1 MPPPKSSD
9 GNCEDGGRP
18 ASSRRM
24 SSATTTAMAD
34 VMAWEG
40 AKKRE
45 RIDARIREEE
55 IRRAEEARMRAEAEA
70 EAEEEVVRSAE
81 IEKFEKRQLD
91 LQRQLAL
98 EQNAREKVARKLEDE
113 KAEAR
118 KLAEAKAEAH
128 RLEKERLEKER
139 LEKERLEKERL
150 EKERLE
156 KERLEKER
164 LEKDKMADL
173 ERRLAE
179 AEKARIE
186 AERLA
191 ERACRMEQQLSMER
205 RLSTPFQTNG
215 SNEPKCNSNS
225 ERAPHPDPKNGHHNA
240 NNGTRTGHQ
249 RWPSSQM
256 NQTGLTIPDEQD
268 RQTMACNKEMHEQC
282 TQDMTCSNSG
292 YQRYLS
298 TFHQP
303 SSIDDDGCGG
313 GAVSSERDSPAG
325 FAPVLQ
331 ADQNRPTTAP
341 MSSHSKI
348 KRSVST
354 RSLRF
359 TDIGATDNDQQPES
373 SGKDAPQKGDSK
385 LPSDNVQSLQHITS
399 IESVN
404 LDDPICLCSFLMKP
418 CPKGLGMIQCCVRR
432 NKGIKN
438 ALFPEY
444 RIYLKSSDRKSE
456 SFLMTSK
463 KRGKKPRFI
472 PWFHHID
479 KITYSFSPSW
489 KYNIQLPHFHGK
501 ERSR

>member
-1 MPPPKSSD
+1 MDPSDDNASRSSMLRRQRETALRRRSNQMPPPKISD

-18 ASSRRM
+18 SSSRRM

-70 EAEEEVVRSAE
+70 EEEEEVVRRAE
-81 IEKFEKRQLD
+81 IEKFEKRQSD
-91 LQRQLAL
+91 LQKQLAL

-128 RLEKERLEKER
+128 RLEKERLEKEC

-150 EKERLE
+150 EKERLQ
-156 KERLEKER
+156 KERLEKDR

-191 ERACRMEQQLSMER
+191 ERACRLSA
-205 RLSTPFQTNG
+205 PFQTNG
-215 SNEPKCNSNS
+215 SNDPKCNSSS
-225 ERAPHPDPKNGHHNA
+225 ERAPHPDQRNGHHSANA
-240 NNGTRTGHQ
+240 GTRSGHQ

-256 NQTGLTIPDEQD
+256 NQTGLTVLDEQD
-268 RQTMACNKEMHEQC
+268 RQTMACNKEMHEQL

-303 SSIDDDGCGG
+303 SSVDDDRCGG
-313 GAVSSERDSPAG
+313 GAVSSEGDSPAG
-325 FAPVLQ
+325 FAP
-331 ADQNRPTTAP
+331 P
-341 MSSHSKI
+341 MSKSHSKI

-354 RSLRF
+354 RSLTF
-359 TDIGATDNDQQPES
+359 TNIDATDKVEQPES
-373 SGKDAPQKGDSK
+373 SGKDAPQKEDSK
-385 LPSDNVQSLQHITS
+385 FSSDNVQSLQHITS

-404 LDDPICLCSFLMKP
+404 LDDPICLFSFLMKP

-444 RIYLKSSDRKSE
+444 RMYLKSNDRKSE

-463 KRGKKPRFI
+463 KRGKKPLLI
-472 PWFHHID
+472 P
-479 KITYSFSPSW
+479 
-489 KYNIQLPHFHGK
+489 
-501 ERSR
+501 

>member
-1 MPPPKSSD
+1 MDPSDDNASRSSMLRQQRETALRRRSNQMPPPKSSD

-18 ASSRRM
+18 SSTRRM

-70 EAEEEVVRSAE
+70 EEEEVVRRAE
-81 IEKFEKRQLD
+81 MEKYEKRQLRV
-91 LQRQLAL
+91 QKQLEL
-98 EQNAREKVARKLEDE
+98 EHDAREKVARKLEDE

-139 LEKERLEKERL
+139 LEKERLEKD
-150 EKERLE
+150 
-156 KERLEKER
+156 R

-191 ERACRMEQQLSMER
+191 ERACRLSA
-205 RLSTPFQTNG
+205 PFQTNG
-215 SNEPKCNSNS
+215 SNDPKCNSSS
-225 ERAPHPDPKNGHHNA
+225 ERAPHPDPKNGHHSA

-249 RWPSSQM
+249 RWPSLQM
-256 NQTGLTIPDEQD
+256 NQTGLTVPDEQD
-268 RQTMACNKEMHEQC
+268 RQTMACNKEMRNKEMHEQFI
-282 TQDMTCSNSG
+282 QDTTCNSG

-303 SSIDDDGCGG
+303 SCVEDGRCGG
-313 GAVSSERDSPAG
+313 GAVSSEGDSPAG

-331 ADQNRPTTAP
+331 ADRNRPTTA
-341 MSSHSKI
+341 HSKI

-354 RSLRF
+354 RSLTF
-359 TDIGATDNDQQPES
+359 TNIDATDKVEQPES
-373 SGKDAPQKGDSK
+373 SGKDAPQKEVN
-385 LPSDNVQSLQHITS
+385 NVQSLQHITS

-404 LDDPICLCSFLMKP
+404 LDDPICLFSFLMKP

-444 RIYLKSSDRKSE
+444 RMYLKSSERKSE

-463 KRGKKPRFI
+463 KRGKKPL
-472 PWFHHID
+472 
-479 KITYSFSPSW
+479 YSVVST
-489 KYNIQLPHFHGK
+489 H
-501 ERSR
+501 

>member
-1 MPPPKSSD
+1 MDPSDDNASRSSMLRRQRETALRRRSNQMPPPKSSD
-9 GNCEDGGRP
+9 GNFEDGGRP
-18 ASSRRM
+18 SSSRRM

-55 IRRAEEARMRAEAEA
+55 IRKAEEARMRAEAEA
-70 EAEEEVVRSAE
+70 EEEEEVVRRAE
-81 IEKFEKRQLD
+81 IEKFEKRQLH
-91 LQRQLAL
+91 LQKQLAL

-139 LEKERLEKERL
+139 LEKERLEKD
-150 EKERLE
+150 
-156 KERLEKER
+156 R

-191 ERACRMEQQLSMER
+191 ERACRLSA
-205 RLSTPFQTNG
+205 PFQTNG
-215 SNEPKCNSNS
+215 NNNPKCNSSS
-225 ERAPHPDPKNGHHNA
+225 ERAPHPDPKNGHHSA
-240 NNGTRTGHQ
+240 NGTRTGHQ

-256 NQTGLTIPDEQD
+256 NQTGLTVPDEQD
-268 RQTMACNKEMHEQC
+268 RQTMACNKEMYEQF
-282 TQDMTCSNSG
+282 TQDTTCSNSG

-303 SSIDDDGCGG
+303 SSIDDGRCGG
-313 GAVSSERDSPAG
+313 GAVSSEGDCPAG
-325 FAPVLQ
+325 FAPVLH
-331 ADQNRPTTAP
+331 ADRNRPTTA
-341 MSSHSKI
+341 HSKI

-354 RSLRF
+354 RSLTF
-359 TDIGATDNDQQPES
+359 TNIDATDQVEQPES
-373 SGKDAPQKGDSK
+373 SGKDAPQKEDSK
-385 LPSDNVQSLQHITS
+385 FSSDNVQSLQHITS

-404 LDDPICLCSFLMKP
+404 LDDPICLFSFLMKP

-438 ALFPEY
+438 VLFPEY
-444 RIYLKSSDRKSE
+444 RMYLKSSDRKSE

-463 KRGKKPRFI
+463 KRGKKPLFI
-472 PWFHHID
+472 PWFHHTD
-479 KITYSFSPSW
+479 KITYSSSPSW